1 MCKISALAILAAGLT
16 LLPMPAFA
24 EDLTFQLTN
33 NSSFTIV
40 NFYTSPATTDNWEE
54 DVFGEGVF
62 PSGNTVSVTIA
73 DGSDQC
79 VYDMKFVPEDA
90 DEFIVTE
97 IDLCDLDGGEY
108 VLSDAE

>member
-1 MCKISALAILAAGLT
+1 MKFTIAALVAAGLVA
-16 LLPMPAFA
+16 LPSLALA

-33 NSSFTIV
+33 KSSYTI
-40 NFYTSPATTDNWEE
+40 NQFFTSPATTDQWEE

-62 PSGNTVSVTIA
+62 PSGNTVPVTIA

-79 VYDMKFVPEDA
+79 VYDMKFVPEGA
-90 DEFIVTE
+90 AEFVVE
-97 IDLCDLDGGEY
+97 GIDLCTLAGGEY

>member
-1 MCKISALAILAAGLT
+1 MKLAVAAALAAATVLA
-16 LLPMPAFA
+16 LPSLAVA

-33 NSSFTIV
+33 RSSYAIV
-40 NFYTSPATTDNWEE
+40 QFFTSPATTDQWEE

-62 PSGNTVSVTIA
+62 PAGNTVPITIA

-79 VYDMKFVPEDA
+79 VYDMKFVPEGA
-90 DEFIVTE
+90 EEFVVE
-97 IDLCDLDGGEY
+97 GIDLCQFDGNEY

>member
-1 MCKISALAILAAGLT
+1 MTRISLLAMLAMGLCV
-16 LLPMPAFA
+16 LPAPAFA
-24 EDLTFQLTN
+24 EDLVFQLTN
-33 NSSFTIV
+33 NSSFTV
-40 NFYTSPATTDNWEE
+40 TNFYTSPATTDEWEE

-79 VYDMKFVPEDA
+79 VYDMKFVPEEA
-90 DEFIVTE
+90 EEFIVAG
-97 IDLCDLDGGEY
+97 IDLCELDGGEY